1 MQLRQ
6 VQATTGGGLTEKC
19 YILTQSGMPS
29 MRGNG
34 QACHRHWTVFG
45 GKWYSASP
53 PCSSARRHLHATE
66 IETLNR
72 SRVGLF
78 VFPKDRPCEVIA
90 HATDGTMPYAHCVGT
105 ETDSRRA
112 RIRRWKDGHAQL
124 AHEAASDCRSSDR
137 SSSFNSAS
145 SACSRSMVASRSRTI
160 RRNETSV
167 SGDSSRDLVASPDA
181 NLKST
186 TLRAAVPMAVAAAGV
201 EAVVAKV
208 VETVA
213 LPSGQAEALPLG
225 VPSDGSRVVH
235 TTAPAVS
242 RQRSEEWIAGVVVA
256 LAVDLAVAHEADT
269 GTDMC
274 VQFIFAL
281 LFLASAVA
289 VDAMTMEFEATADRS
304 SRVEAKPVSVA
315 PAPLRA
321 CAKSA
326 NVLCCTVF
334 GLYALLSG

>member
-1 MQLRQ
+1 
-6 VQATTGGGLTEKC
+6 
-19 YILTQSGMPS
+19 
-29 MRGNG
+29 
-34 QACHRHWTVFG
+34 
-45 GKWYSASP
+45 
-53 PCSSARRHLHATE
+53 
-66 IETLNR
+66 
-72 SRVGLF
+72 
-78 VFPKDRPCEVIA
+78 
-90 HATDGTMPYAHCVGT
+90 
-105 ETDSRRA
+105 
-112 RIRRWKDGHAQL
+112 
-124 AHEAASDCRSSDR
+124 
-137 SSSFNSAS
+137 
-145 SACSRSMVASRSRTI
+145 MVASRSRTI

-186 TLRAAVPMAVAAAGV
+186 TLRAAVPMAVAAAAAAAGV

-326 NVLCCTVF
+326 NVLCCTDWLSLRRGTAAIAAAAPAAVGACSGVGARASFALEAAASSHASF
-334 GLYALLSG
+334 GLGP

>member
-145 SACSRSMVASRSRTI
+145 SACDGRCAYGSGQTQMQRGGGTRT
-160 RRNETSV
+160 RMRAEV
-167 SGDSSRDLVASPDA
+167 
-181 NLKST
+181 
-186 TLRAAVPMAVAAAGV
+186 RAATLLRGAVREWVRLRVRGKLVKPRRSVRASERAHAKEHAHDCAAGR
-201 EAVVAKV
+201 ARRRTSAQ
-208 VETVA
+208 A
-213 LPSGQAEALPLG
+213 FARGHARGQELECTSARE
-225 VPSDGSRVVH
+225 R
-235 TTAPAVS
+235 APQNDRERESAVS
-242 RQRSEEWIAGVVVA
+242 KHRLLRMVRCERKSGCPLFVKAIPLLHPM
-256 LAVDLAVAHEADT
+256 LAV
-269 GTDMC
+269 M
-274 VQFIFAL
+274 
-281 LFLASAVA
+281 
-289 VDAMTMEFEATADRS
+289 
-304 SRVEAKPVSVA
+304 K
-315 PAPLRA
+315 
-321 CAKSA
+321 
-326 NVLCCTVF
+326 
-334 GLYALLSG
+334 